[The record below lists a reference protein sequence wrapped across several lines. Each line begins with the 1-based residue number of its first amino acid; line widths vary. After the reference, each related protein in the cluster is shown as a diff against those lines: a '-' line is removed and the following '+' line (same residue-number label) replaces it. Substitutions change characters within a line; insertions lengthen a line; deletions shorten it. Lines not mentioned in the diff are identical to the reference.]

1 MRKLKR
7 ILSLVLTMCIFIG
20 MGSDIK
26 AQAQTIE
33 EVAKLEIKVNGKG
46 TVVVDDGDSKYSLE
60 DKDVL
65 RANAT
70 INSDLKLTVTPDD
83 GYLIASVSGVDSQV
97 GESGN
102 SKIYNVSTKS
112 DGTFIDVNF
121 EKETKDE
128 VENEIKEEAK
138 EEINNDIKEEVNNDI
153 KEETKEEVNDE
164 IEEEKGVSEEA
175 KKFIAEY
182 EAGNYD
188 SSESLE
194 FRKSLVASNNLEEYV
209 DSQFFFKQEY
219 IEDLEETYL
228 GDLLTL
234 IRLSSNNITST
245 NDLFDAYSQVD
256 AKYILIPSINRM
268 ARAGFSAFDLAMARS
283 VTVMRP
289 NHTNISAPENSV
301 TYYEGGIFMGQTGV
315 YSVNGRAAFCAD
327 HTKADPP
334 SGTILSNIQEVTND
348 TIRKILYYGSEGPA
362 QISGWTYN
370 SLRLGTAMAISN
382 IRHGTSKSMGVRLT
396 NAVSGLAS
404 PPSSFKAYIGDPS
417 NSSYQSIAYWEYS
430 PKGSLQISKS
440 SADPSITNGNS
451 YYDITGAEYGVFTG
465 SNATGQV
472 ATLTIGS
479 NGWSQEISLDAG
491 TYYIKETK
499 APKGFALDNNIYP
512 MTVTS
517 GSKTTREF
525 KDNPQYDPV
534 SVLLR
539 KVDADTGN
547 NKPQGSGTLAE
558 AQFTFKF
565 YAGEY
570 NDGVNPADLGIIPTR
585 TWVMKTDSD
594 GFTMLDNNYK
604 VSGDPLYIV
613 NGVPTLPLGTV
624 TIQETKAPIGYK
636 INQEI
641 FVRKITPTFND
652 QFVNTYNELIIKE
665 DSLNFVIKKVQSGT
679 STLIPNAKFR
689 HTLPDGTTEELQT
702 GSNGEVVIRG
712 LTQGIHKIVEF
723 EAPEGYEVN
732 KNEFVF
738 EVKSD
743 NTINV
748 ISNTTNMGM
757 SYSEFEG
764 DGILTVNDDV
774 KPFSIRL
781 TKVNDKGAVLEGAE
795 FTLYSDSACNNAIE
809 TQVSDGNGNLKF
821 LNLRPGTKYYMKET
835 KAPEG
840 YRIPVDIFGKVHVYE
855 IYVES
860 TPVNNVFDYYIDGV
874 KYTVNDTDSNK
885 DVYLAGTKSDREVNI
900 KVVNTIGMKLPKTG
914 SWLMIPILLIGVGL
928 MSYSVFSNKKKMKV
942 DKGE

>member
-83 GYLIASVSGVDSQV
+83 GYLIASVSGVNSQV

-164 IEEEKGVSEEA
+164 IEEENGVSEEA

-268 ARAGFSAFDLAMARS
+268 ARSGFSTFDLAMARS

-327 HTKADPP
+327 HTKTDPP

-440 SADPSITNGNS
+440 SADPSITNGNNC
-451 YYDITGAEYGVFTG
+451 YDITGAEYGVFTG

-472 ATLTIGS
+472 ATLVIGS
-479 NGWSQEISLDAG
+479 NGWSQEIQLDAG

-499 APKGFALDNNIYP
+499 APKGYYLDNNIYP
-512 MTVTS
+512 ITVNS
-517 GSKTTREF
+517 GSKATRAF
-525 KDNPQYDPV
+525 TDKPKLDPITI
-534 SVLLR
+534 LLR
-539 KVDADTGN
+539 KVDADTGADR
-547 NKPQGSGTLAE
+547 PQGGGRLSDAE
-558 AQFTFKF
+558 FTFKF
-565 YAGEY
+565 YAGDY
-570 NDGVNPADLGIIPTR
+570 SDGVNPSDLGVYPTR
-585 TWVMKTDSD
+585 TWVFKTDD
-594 GFTMLDNNYK
+594 RGYCHFKDDYK
-604 VSGDPLYIV
+604 VSGDTFWYNALGRPSLPQ
-613 NGVPTLPLGTV
+613 GTLV
-624 TIQETKAPIGYK
+624 IQETKAPIGYK
-636 INQEI
+636 INPEI
-641 FVRKITPTFND
+641 IVKKIIPGQTEG
-652 QFVNTYNELIIKE
+652 QAVYNEPIIKE

-743 NTINV
+743 NTISV

-764 DGILTVNDDV
+764 DGILTVNDEV
-774 KPFSIRL
+774 NPFSIRL

-795 FTLYSDSACNNAIE
+795 FTLYSDRECRNEISKAVSNE
-809 TQVSDGNGNLKF
+809 KGELFFDGLKVGTQ
-821 LNLRPGTKYYMKET
+821 YYFKET

-840 YRIPVDIFGKVHVYE
+840 YRIPVDSNGNVHVYE
-855 IYVES
+855 VVTES
-860 TPVNNVFDYYIDGV
+860 QPSNGIFNFTIDGV
-874 KYTVNDTDSNK
+874 KYNANSTNGDIHIEGNKNDIVIS
-885 DVYLAGTKSDREVNI
+885 V
-900 KVVNTIGMKLPKTG
+900 KVVNYITMKLPSTG
-914 SWLMIPILLIGVGL
+914 SGMMIPILVVGMSLMGVAII
-928 MSYSVFSNKKKMKV
+928 MSRKSKKENKR
-942 DKGE
+942 

>member
-83 GYLIASVSGVDSQV
+83 GYLIASVSGVNSQV

-164 IEEEKGVSEEA
+164 IEEENGVSEEA

-268 ARAGFSAFDLAMARS
+268 ARSGFSTFDLAMARS

-327 HTKADPP
+327 HTKTDPP

-440 SADPSITNGNS
+440 SADPSITNGNNC
-451 YYDITGAEYGVFTG
+451 YDITGAEYGVFTG

-472 ATLTIGS
+472 ATLVIGS
-479 NGWSQEISLDAG
+479 NVWSQEIQLDAG

-499 APKGFALDNNIYP
+499 APKGYYLDNNIYP
-512 MTVTS
+512 ITVNS
-517 GSKTTREF
+517 GSKATRAF
-525 KDNPQYDPV
+525 TDKPKLDPITI
-534 SVLLR
+534 LLR
-539 KVDADTGN
+539 KVDADTGADR
-547 NKPQGSGTLAE
+547 PQGGGRLSDAE
-558 AQFTFKF
+558 FTFKF
-565 YAGEY
+565 YAGDY
-570 NDGVNPADLGIIPTR
+570 SDGVNPSDLGVYPTR
-585 TWVMKTDSD
+585 TWVFKTDD
-594 GFTMLDNNYK
+594 RGYCHFKDDYK
-604 VSGDPLYIV
+604 VSGDTFWYNALGRPSLPQ
-613 NGVPTLPLGTV
+613 GTLV
-624 TIQETKAPIGYK
+624 IQETKAPIGYK
-636 INQEI
+636 INPEI
-641 FVRKITPTFND
+641 IVKKIIPGQTEG
-652 QFVNTYNELIIKE
+652 QAVYNEPIIKE

-743 NTINV
+743 NTISV

-764 DGILTVNDDV
+764 DGILTVNDEV
-774 KPFSIRL
+774 NPFSIRL

-795 FTLYSDSACNNAIE
+795 FTLYSDSDCNNAIE
-809 TQVSDGNGNLKF
+809 TQLSDGNGNLKF
-821 LNLRPGTKYYMKET
+821 KNLKPGTKYYMKET

-840 YRIPVDIFGKVHVYE
+840 YRIPVDILGRVHVYE

-874 KYTVNDTDSNK
+874 KYTVNDTDSSK
-885 DVYLAGTKSDREVNI
+885 DIYLAGNKSDREVNI
-900 KVVNTIGMKLPKTG
+900 KVVNIIGMKLPKTG

>member
-652 QFVNTYNELIIKE
+652 QFVNTYNEPIIKE

-748 ISNTTNMGM
+748 ISNTINMGM

-821 LNLRPGTKYYMKET
+821 LNLKPGTKYYMKET